1 MVECRR
7 GPEVIANPFVWS
19 IPLIVHM
26 EDGTLYSQERVNDFQ
41 LA

>member
-19 IPLIVHM
+19 IVHM